1 MDENHNRP
9 PRYAGR
15 LLYCREDLFS
25 LGLRLSNS
33 SMLRMEAAGTL
44 PKRVYIG
51 PHSVAWVADEIDTY
65 IAALAAS
72 REETA

>member
-1 MDENHNRP
+1 MDENPKRP
-9 PRYAGR
+9 PHYAGR
-15 LLYCREDLFS
+15 LLYCRDDLFR
-25 LGLRLSNS
+25 LGFRLSNS

-65 IAALAAS
+65 IAQLAAS
-72 REETA
+72 RAEVA